1 MSNEL
6 IELREKI
13 EDYVSRVDQF
23 HKHLQQNFDI
33 KEKQPMCSDGK
44 PHNGEDWTM
53 DNCFK
58 GWRCKR
64 CNITWLED
72 SIAPP
77 KWE

>member
-6 IELREKI
+6 TKLSEKI
-13 EDYVSRVDQF
+13 EDYVSRVESF

-33 KEKQPMCSDGK
+33 KEKQPVCSDGK

-53 DNCFK
+53 DVAR

-64 CNITWLED
+64 CNVTWLEAP
-72 SIAPP
+72 IIPP